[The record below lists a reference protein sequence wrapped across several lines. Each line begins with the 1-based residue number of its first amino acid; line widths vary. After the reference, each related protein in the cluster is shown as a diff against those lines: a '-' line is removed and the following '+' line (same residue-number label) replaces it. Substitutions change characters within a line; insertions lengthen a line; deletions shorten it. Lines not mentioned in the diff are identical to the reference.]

1 MNRKIKLSPA
11 GVAAAANVII
21 LVMLFSLGLYAFAP
35 HGEDAPVSASGGPVF
50 STDAE
55 GKVAL
60 MFNVYQ
66 GEEYVLKALDILDA
80 RGAKC
85 TFFVGGCWADDHVD
99 ILWEIASRGHELGNH
114 GYFHKDH
121 KGMSQ
126 KGNLAEIEPTNALI
140 EAVTGASPA
149 LFAPPS
155 GSWDDA
161 TVAACASI
169 GMKTIMWSRD
179 TIDWR
184 DQNAA
189 VIFTRA
195 TKELKGGELILA
207 HPTKATVEALPAIL
221 QYIDSA
227 GLSAVTVTELLTE

>member
-66 GEEYVLKALDILDA
+66 GEEYVLTALDILDA

-99 ILWEIASRGHELGNH
+99 ILREIASRGHELGNH

-121 KGMSQ
+121 KGMSD
-126 KGNLAEIEPTNALI
+126 KDNLAEITPTNALI
-140 EAVTGASPA
+140 KAVTGRQPT

-155 GSWDDA
+155 GSWDDT
-161 TVAACASI
+161 TVKTCDGL

-189 VIFTRA
+189 VIYTRA
-195 TKELKGGELILA
+195 TKNLKSGELILA
-207 HPTKATVEALPAIL
+207 HPTASTIEALPSIL
-221 QYIDSA
+221 EYIDGA
-227 GLSAVTVTELLTE
+227 KLQATTVSGMLA